1 MRNNPIPCRLST
13 VCVLKHNSRTASTAT
28 HPKPEIE
35 ETKYYRHATCCTWE
49 FYYLRFCDSFA
60 DGRFLLMLLLLL
72 VSQHQVACLFV
83 VAFGEV
89 QGSIASS
96 DLSRRRRR
104 GFRSPYR
111 R

>member
-1 MRNNPIPCRLST
+1 MQRVVPC
-13 VCVLKHNSRTASTAT
+13 
-28 HPKPEIE
+28 
-35 ETKYYRHATCCTWE
+35 E

-60 DGRFLLMLLLLL
+60 GRFLLVLLLLLL

-83 VAFGEV
+83 IAFGEV